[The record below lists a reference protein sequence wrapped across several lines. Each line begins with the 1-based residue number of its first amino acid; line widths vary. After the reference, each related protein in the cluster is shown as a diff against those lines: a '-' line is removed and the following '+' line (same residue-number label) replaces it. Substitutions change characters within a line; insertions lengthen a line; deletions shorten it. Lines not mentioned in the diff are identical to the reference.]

1 MTGWNM
7 KTLLNALGE
16 EVLEVHGNSGVV
28 FGEISTDSRR
38 ITKNCIF
45 IAIRGENFDG
55 HDFVAQA
62 AQAGA
67 GVAVAER
74 SLGMITAWTPAA
86 SAERRQAPKF
96 LGSVIPSKIKKSESG

>member
-45 IAIRGENFDG
+45 HYPTPVIRASRGHPQTEKIPEN
-55 HDFVAQA
+55 
-62 AQAGA
+62 
-67 GVAVAER
+67 
-74 SLGMITAWTPAA
+74 
-86 SAERRQAPKF
+86 
-96 LGSVIPSKIKKSESG
+96 PSKDGDCQKIHPIR